1 MTALRK
7 ESGVDTNTGPVETER
22 PKAVRPRRG
31 GRLAV
36 AVAALGI
43 AGAVLALNA
52 AGGQSAAPAPQ
63 QATPKVGLAAQ
74 QLNGLGLP
82 AGLLPAGAQA
92 APAAAPA
99 AAAPNAQAQPEAAP
113 AASGKTVN
121 VEIMS
126 YQYSPSSV
134 TVAVGDTVV
143 WTNHDQAPH
152 TVTIDSGPDKFSSP
166 NIAQGQS
173 FSYTFTKAGSYTYYC
188 AVHPDMKAGLTVTGG
203 GGGTT
208 PPTTTTTAP
217 PTSGGTT
224 PPPPPSTDCLAKGE
238 LTTLWQHLQAAH
250 LDEPATQQLGDIL
263 NLGQYT
269 SSHLVFFEH
278 LLTPVVNS
286 GGVVQQ
292 PLLTFWQHLQAAHLD
307 EPLTQQVGDILN
319 PGQYVSSHL
328 VLVEHMLEPVVNQLT
343 C

>member
-1 MTALRK
+1 M
-7 ESGVDTNTGPVETER
+7 DTNTGPVETER
-22 PKAVRPRRG
+22 PQVGQPRRSA
-31 GRLAV
+31 RLAV

-43 AGAVLALNA
+43 AGAMLALNA
-52 AGGQSAAPAPQ
+52 AGGQSAAPAP

-82 AGLLPAGAQA
+82 AGIIPAGVQA
-92 APAAAPA
+92 VPAAAPVGA
-99 AAAPNAQAQPEAAP
+99 APNAAAPNAQAQPQAAP
-113 AASGKTVN
+113 AASAASGSTVR
-121 VEIMS
+121 VEIMN
-126 YQYSPSSV
+126 YQYSPASP
-134 TVAVGDTVV
+134 TVDVGDTVV
-143 WTNHDQAPH
+143 WTNHDSAPH

-188 AVHPDMKAGLTVTGG
+188 AVHPDMKAALTVT

-208 PPTTTTTAP
+208 PPTSTTTAP

-224 PPPPPSTDCLAKGE
+224 PPPPPVGDCVAKAELA
-238 LTTLWQHLQAAH
+238 TLWQHLQAAH
-250 LDEPATQQLGDIL
+250 LEEPLTQQVGDIL
-263 NLGQYT
+263 NLGQYV
-269 SSHLVFFEH
+269 SSHLVLVEH
-278 LLTPVVNS
+278 LLTPLVN
-286 GGVVQQ
+286 GGGIVQQ

-307 EPLTQQVGDILN
+307 EPLTQQIGDILN
-319 PGQYVSSHL
+319 PTQYVSSHL